1 MSLWAK
7 HTSARFLLF
16 EKVVGMVPVRLQT
29 HVKVS
34 ATKAARQSLVSNLA
48 RISNRDVAC
57 KACASASFPS
67 ACCKAEL
74 NI

>member
-7 HTSARFLLF
+7 HTSAKFLLF

-34 ATKAARQSLVSNLA
+34 TTKAARQSLEKPRQIQQLYMSSMC
-48 RISNRDVAC
+48 ISLKSWCLMR
-57 KACASASFPS
+57 S
-67 ACCKAEL
+67 
-74 NI
+74 